1 MILNR
6 PLRLLYFSP
15 TGTTRKILEK
25 IAEGIGEDQPEHID
39 LTSPEAR
46 MGQHSKIKRGLTII
60 GVPVYTGRV
69 ALEAIR
75 GLGQFKAT
83 DAPAIVV
90 VVYGNREYE
99 DALLELQNITVEAGF
114 TPIAGAAF
122 IGEHSLSTKDVPV
135 AHGRPDSEDLDCA
148 AAFGALVNEK
158 LTKTDSLSSVS
169 PLKIPGNFPYRERGP
184 ARHVSPDSDD
194 STCTRCEKCR
204 EVCPTAAITLVE
216 GYIQTEKNKCILCCA
231 CVKSCPYGA
240 RHLNDP
246 QLRQFIQQ
254 LSITCSMRKDPEFY
268 L

>member
-1 MILNR
+1 MLNM
-6 PLRLLYFSP
+6 PIRLLYFSP

-25 IAEGIGEDQPEHID
+25 IAEGVGEDKPEHID
-39 LTSPEAR
+39 LTSANAR
-46 MGQHSKIKRGLTII
+46 MGQRARIKKGLTII

-69 ALEAIR
+69 ALEAVR

-90 VVYGNREYE
+90 VVYGNRGYE
-99 DALLELQNITVEAGF
+99 DALLELQNITVDAGF

-122 IGEHSLSTKDVPV
+122 IGEHSLSTKDVPL
-135 AHGRPDSEDLDCA
+135 AHGRPDPEDLDCA
-148 AAFGALVNEK
+148 TAFGAMVKEK
-158 LTKTDSLSSVS
+158 LTKAGSLSTVS

-184 ARHVSPDSDD
+184 SRNVSPETDD

-204 EVCPTAAITLVE
+204 EACPTAAITLFE
-216 GYIQTEKNKCILCCA
+216 GFVHTDKKKCILCCA
-231 CVKSCPYGA
+231 CVKSCPQGA

-246 QLRQFIQQ
+246 QLTQFMEQ
-254 LSITCSMRKDPEFY
+254 LSISCSRRKDPEFY